1 MSFESY
7 TKIVN
12 SSSQWK
18 KNPKKNIKWIVT
30 EKVHGSNF
38 SFIYDVVFD
47 SMLYGKRTSLISNDD
62 HFFGYKL
69 ILDETLPKIKIITD
83 FIKEKFNCNKIFI
96 YGELFGGNFP
106 NTEKEIEKIY
116 KPIQKGVYYSPK
128 IHFYAFDIGI
138 YQNDEF
144 KYINYEI
151 SLQAFKLAN
160 ILHAEPLKTFNSY
173 EKAIEYPIGFNTLI
187 PKKLGLDEPKIN
199 KAEGIIVRSLTK
211 HFMTKIKIPE
221 FSEKIYS
228 NNNYKKE
235 KESDFDKFFRIGKY
249 HLKEKEFKNRL
260 NNAISKVGEFE
271 KNKDEIIE
279 LCIDDILTDLNAH
292 YVPKL
297 RDELIK
303 ELINK

>member
-1 MSFESY
+1 
-7 TKIVN
+7 
-12 SSSQWK
+12 
-18 KNPKKNIKWIVT
+18 
-30 EKVHGSNF
+30 
-38 SFIYDVVFD
+38 
-47 SMLYGKRTSLISNDD
+47 MLYGKRTSLISNDD

-83 FIKEKFNCNKIFI
+83 FIKEKFNSNKIFI
-96 YGELFGGNFP
+96 YGELFGGSFP

-199 KAEGIIVRSLTK
+199 KAEGIIVRSLTE
-211 HFMTKIKIPE
+211 HYMTKIKITE
-221 FSEKIYS
+221 FNKKIYS

-235 KESDFDKFFRIGKY
+235 KESDFDKFLRIGKY